1 MGWCHADRRS
11 HLPKLGEDATG
22 EEAERTGAI
31 VCFVVAP
38 KARRQG
44 VASALTRAAE
54 DRLRRLGLEAVDA
67 YPPVDPAAAPVPLQQ
82 AMYHGPLSMYLAA
95 GFEEVGKHGAFAVL
109 RRRLT

>member
-11 HLPKLGEDATG
+11 HLPRLGEDASG

-38 KARRQG
+38 SARGQG
-44 VASALTRAAE
+44 VATALTAAAV

-67 YPPVDPAAAPVPLQQ
+67 YPPVDPASAPVPLEQ

-95 GFEEVGKHGAFAVL
+95 GFEEVRRHGAFAVV
-109 RRRLT
+109 RRPLA